1 MRILHLSDTHGLHQ
15 MGEPY
20 SGKIFPQEE
29 KAGRFL

>member
-29 KAGRFL
+29 NGRFS